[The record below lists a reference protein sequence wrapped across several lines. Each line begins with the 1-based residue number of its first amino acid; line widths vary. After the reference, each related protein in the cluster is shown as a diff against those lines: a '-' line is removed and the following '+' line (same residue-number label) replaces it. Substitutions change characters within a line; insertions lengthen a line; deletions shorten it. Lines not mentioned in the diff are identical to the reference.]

1 MAKSFNE
8 LKDQMSPERRLKIE
22 ERAQDVLINMALQ
35 EIRKNRQLTQQDL
48 AELLDVNQ
56 AALSKMENQDDM
68 RVSTLRRL
76 LAAMGGNLK
85 IVAQFPEGDII
96 IDQFEND

>member
-35 EIRKNRQLTQQDL
+35 EIRKNRQLTKQDL

-68 RVSTLRRL
+68 RVSTLRSL